1 MFTVPTSFPLPR
13 GAPPFVSEEQIL
25 QSQLGWPLFHETS
38 KFPFSSCSE
47 LALIPLRYHHRPTT
61 SSYRALPRGQ
71 ALSRAFYSHQALILT
86 MLSQR
91 YDFYAHSVKSWS
103 NEETC
108 QGSRVRSQTQAVC
121 PEAMLLTTR
130 LDKQLH
136 LQLPRTHGAL
146 EAYPSP
152 RDPSLLPPSITRM
165 A

>member
-1 MFTVPTSFPLPR
+1 MFTVPTSFPVPR

-121 PEAMLLTTR
+121 PEAMLLTAA
-130 LDKQLH
+130 
-136 LQLPRTHGAL
+136 PN
-146 EAYPSP
+146 
-152 RDPSLLPPSITRM
+152 LLPIQNLSLPPHDDCLV
-165 A
+165 